1 MTNQI
6 ETPDT
11 TAAESDAAE
20 SNALLSGLRRVL
32 MAGIGAA
39 VLAQEEIEDF
49 VNKLVERGEIAEGD
63 ARQLVNDVVDSQKEM
78 VRGGTKRAEGQI
90 DRGLDGTL
98 GRLNIPSKS
107 EIESLSAQIAEL
119 SKKVDELAELERD

>member
-1 MTNQI
+1 MTNHN

-11 TAAESDAAE
+11 GTAE

-49 VNKLVERGEIAEGD
+49 VDKLVERGEIAEGD
-63 ARQLVNDVVDSQKEM
+63 ARQLVSDVVDSQKEM
-78 VRGGTKRAEGQI
+78 VRGGTKLAEDQI

-107 EIESLSAQIAEL
+107 EIEALSAQIAEL
-119 SKKVDELAELERD
+119 SKKVDELTELERD

>member
-1 MTNQI
+1 MTNYN
-6 ETPDT
+6 ETPEPTD
-11 TAAESDAAE
+11 SE

-63 ARQLVNDVVDSQKEM
+63 ARQLVNDVVDSQKQM
-78 VRGGTKRAEGQI
+78 VQSGTRRAEGALDKQ
-90 DRGLDGTL
+90 LDGTL
-98 GRLNIPSKS
+98 NRLNIPTKS
-107 EIESLSAQIAEL
+107 EIEALSEQIAQL
-119 SKKVDELAELERD
+119 SRKVDELTALERK